1 MLTLDK
7 MIDVYN
13 KITGSDK
20 NIAIISDADWE
31 SIKHEYISN
40 IKNGVSYKIQDEPEL
55 VFEELTKN
63 DIIGNSAID
72 LFGDIVEIE

>member
-1 MLTLDK
+1 MNLE
-7 MIDVYN
+7 N
-13 KITGSDK
+13 
-20 NIAIISDADWE
+20 
-31 SIKHEYISN
+31 
-40 IKNGVSYKIQDEPEL
+40 KNGVSYKIQDEPEL